1 MNYIEELKSIIPSD
15 RVSTNETVLFQHS
28 KDESYHPAN
37 NPDVVV
43 FVQSTEEIQA
53 VLKFAWEKE
62 IPVVPF
68 GVGSGLEGAALPVY
82 GGIVLDF
89 SLMNK
94 VLEVRPDDFLVR
106 VQPGVTRDQLNKE
119 LKRYGLFF
127 SIDPGADAS
136 IGGMCATNASGTM
149 AVRYGVMKNQ
159 VKGLEVVLANGDV
172 IRTGG
177 LFAKSSSG
185 YNLTDL
191 FVGSEGTL
199 GVFSEITLRVYG
211 IPEATMAIRASF
223 PNVEQAVNTSLAIM
237 GAGIPVAR
245 IELVD
250 ANGIAHVNRYKGVQ
264 YPEAP
269 TLFLE
274 FHGNEAG
281 LAQDVEFAR
290 TLAEENGCVEFLYE
304 RDSKARAI
312 LWEARHHF
320 AYAFIHSYPGRRK
333 MSTDVVVP
341 LSELPGA
348 VRFAH
353 KVLEESGLIGAVA
366 GHVGDGNFHTLMMFN
381 PEDPEEVEKVN
392 SNNEAIVEY
401 ALSKGGTCT
410 GEHGVGLGKIKYQRV
425 EHGAALDVMMA
436 IKKQLDPKG
445 ILNPGKL
452 FDFQKISR

>member
-1 MNYIEELKSIIPSD
+1 MKLTLVEDLKTIITPE
-15 RVSTNETVLFQHS
+15 RVSINETVLFQHS
-28 KDESYHPAN
+28 KDESYHRAQ

-43 FVQSTEEIQA
+43 FVETAEEISQI
-53 VLKFAWEKE
+53 LKYANEKG

-68 GVGSGLEGAALPVY
+68 GVGSGLEGAAIPVR

-89 SLMNK
+89 TRMNQ
-94 VLEVRPDDFLVR
+94 VLEVHPDDFLVR

-159 VKGLEVVLANGDV
+159 VKGLEVVLANGEI

-177 LFAKSSSG
+177 FYAKSSSG

-199 GVFSEITLRVYG
+199 GVFSEIILRVYG
-211 IPEATMAIRASF
+211 IPEATMAVRASF
-223 PNVEQAVNTSLAIM
+223 PGVDQAVDTAVAIM

-250 ANGIAHVNRYKGVQ
+250 ANAIAHVNRYKGVQ
-264 YPEAP
+264 YPESP

-281 LAQDVEFAR
+281 LAQDVEFAQS
-290 TLAEENGCVEFLYE
+290 LAEEHECVEFLFE
-304 RDSKARAI
+304 TDSKARAI

-320 AYAFIHSYPGRRK
+320 AYSFIHTYRGRK
-333 MSTDVVVP
+333 KLSTDVVVP

-348 VRFAH
+348 IRFAH
-353 KVLEESGLIGAVA
+353 EQLAKSGLIGAVA

-381 PEDPEEVEKVN
+381 PEDPDEVEKVN
-392 SNNEAIVEY
+392 RTNEAIVEY
-401 ALSKGGTCT
+401 ALSKGGTST
-410 GEHGVGLGKIKYQRV
+410 GEHGVGLGKMKYQGQ
-425 EHGAALDVMMA
+425 EHGKALDVMA
-436 IKKQLDPKG
+436 GIKKQLDPKG
-445 ILNPGKL
+445 ILNPGKI
-452 FDFQKISR
+452 FMD